1 MITGRTAEFF
11 GVAKRALRV
20 KTIVLNSNDGGNTIL
35 DSGRHP
41 LTLKF
46 QSELLEQQFVDSMYH
61 VDTLYARVG
70 LLLAIMMYGIFAILD
85 LWIVPGFVH
94 ITWTIRLSVFA
105 LFSIVLALSF
115 TRHFRKIH
123 QLVLFTAALVGGG
136 GLVVMIFYIPEA
148 QGYLYYPAL
157 VIAFV
162 FFYTLLGL
170 RFINALIANVVV
182 LVLYNVVVLNFK
194 ELPVYML
201 INNNFFLVGAALV
214 IATAGYII
222 EQQRRISFLKSLMLE
237 KLRRQAEEANV
248 AKSRFFASM
257 SHELRTPLNAI
268 IGYSEMLL
276 EDERASADQPWSRDL
291 TSIETA
297 GRHLLRLINNVLD
310 LAKIESGKVE
320 LVPEKIRVKD
330 MVERIE
336 STVLPLAA
344 KNRNRLVVDITHAP
358 ESIVQDAM
366 RLEQVLINLLS
377 NACKFTEEGD
387 IALTIHPRDKAVVLS
402 VQDTGIGLSDDQAR
416 NLFNEFA
423 QADASISR
431 DYGGTGLGLSISRQ
445 LVELMGGTISV
456 SSEPGVGSTF
466 VVTLPQTAR

>member
-1 MITGRTAEFF
+1 
-11 GVAKRALRV
+11 V
-20 KTIVLNSNDGGNTIL
+20 KPNLLNSNPGDNSIL
-35 DSGRHP
+35 DSRHHP

-46 QSELLEQQFVDSMYH
+46 ESGQLERQFVDSMYQ

-70 LLLAIMMYGIFAILD
+70 SLLAILMYGIFAILD
-85 LWIVPGFVH
+85 LWVVPDFAH
-94 ITWTIRLSVFA
+94 LTWTIRFSVIV
-105 LFSIVLALSF
+105 LFTIVLALSF
-115 TRHFRKIH
+115 TRQFRKFH
-123 QLVLFTAALVGGG
+123 QLILFISALVGGG
-136 GLVVMIFYIPEA
+136 GLIVMIFYITEA

-170 RFINALIANVVV
+170 RFINALVANVVI
-182 LVLYNVVVLNFK
+182 LVLYNIVVVYFK
-194 ELPVYML
+194 NLPFYML
-201 INNNFFLVGAALV
+201 INNNFFLIGAAMV

-237 KLRRQAEEANV
+237 KLRKQAEEANV

-276 EDERASADQPWSRDL
+276 EDERATTDRPWSRDL
-291 TSIETA
+291 ASIETA

-310 LAKIESGKVE
+310 LAKIESGKIE
-320 LVPEKIRVKD
+320 LVPEKIRVRE
-330 MVERIE
+330 MVDRIE
-336 STVLPLAA
+336 ATVLPLAA
-344 KNRNRLVVDITHAP
+344 KNRNRLVIDISHAP
-358 ESIVQDAM
+358 GSIVLDAM

-387 IALTIHPRDKAVVLS
+387 ITLAIHTQDQEVVFS
-402 VQDTGIGLSDDQAR
+402 VQDTGIGLSDDQAQS
-416 NLFNEFA
+416 LFRDFA

-456 SSEPGVGSTF
+456 SSKPGVGSNF
-466 VVTLPQTAR
+466 VVTVSRALS

>member
-1 MITGRTAEFF
+1 
-11 GVAKRALRV
+11 V
-20 KTIVLNSNDGGNTIL
+20 KTNVLNSSPVENSIL

-41 LTLKF
+41 FTLKF
-46 QSELLEQQFVDSMYH
+46 LSGHLEQQFIDSMYH
-61 VDTLYARVG
+61 VDTVYARVG
-70 LLLAIMMYGIFAILD
+70 LLLAIAMYGVFSILD
-85 LWIVPGFVH
+85 LWIVPGFAH
-94 ITWTIRLSVFA
+94 ITWTIRFTVIAF
-105 LFSIVLALSF
+105 FSAVLALSF

-123 QLVLFTAALVGGG
+123 QLVLFSAAVVGGG

-170 RFINALIANVVV
+170 RFINALIANAGV

-201 INNNFFLVGAALV
+201 VNNNFFLVGAALV

-222 EQQRRISFLKSLMLE
+222 EQQRRISFLKSLMLD

-248 AKSRFFASM
+248 AKSRFFAGM

-310 LAKIESGKVE
+310 LAKIESGKIE
-320 LVPEKIRVKD
+320 LVPEKIRIRD
-330 MVERIE
+330 MVDRIE
-336 STVLPLAA
+336 ATVLPLAA
-344 KNRNRLVVDITHAP
+344 KNRNRLVIDITHAP
-358 ESIVQDAM
+358 ESIFQDAM

-377 NACKFTEEGD
+377 NACKFTDQGD
-387 IALTIHPRDKAVVLS
+387 ITLAINTWDNSIVFS
-402 VQDTGIGLSDDQAR
+402 VQDTGIGLSDDQAQ

-456 SSEPGVGSTF
+456 SSELGVGSNF
-466 VVTLPQTAR
+466 VVTLPQKIN